1 MRDRMERLVLLPFS
15 IGCVSESSVA
25 IGVHQTK
32 RAKTDTNLSASSLS
46 LSHTQTYL
54 HQVYLSHTHTHKIVF
69 TFFFLFFFCSFE
81 SLQTWLFDLC
91 FFVLEK
97 EHKKKTRKAHQ
108 AQKVRKIRWSC
119 LLFQSLT
126 YPLGLIS

>member
-1 MRDRMERLVLLPFS
+1 MERLVLLPFS

-46 LSHTQTYL
+46 LSNTQTYL

-69 TFFFLFFFCSFE
+69 TFFFLS
-81 SLQTWLFDLC
+81 
-91 FFVLEK
+91 FFVLPNLCKLDYLIYVSLSLRRNTRRRRGKLIKHRKYEK
-97 EHKKKTRKAHQ
+97 FVEVACSFKA
-108 AQKVRKIRWSC
+108 
-119 LLFQSLT
+119 
-126 YPLGLIS
+126 